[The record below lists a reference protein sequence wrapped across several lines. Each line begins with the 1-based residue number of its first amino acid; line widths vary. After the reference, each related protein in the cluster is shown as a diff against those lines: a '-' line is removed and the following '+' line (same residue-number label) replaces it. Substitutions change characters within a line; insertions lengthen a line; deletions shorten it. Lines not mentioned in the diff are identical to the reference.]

1 VRLSLAHKKPLQVWE
16 PQTGRLLRTVE
27 MASRV
32 SCVVFGLD
40 WRDAE
45 LRRAMLLAFAMG
57 LHPRLGRKADVGA
70 GCVVGALDDELLRMV
85 LAGM

>member
-1 VRLSLAHKKPLQVWE
+1 MRRSLAYKKPAQVWE

-32 SCVVFGLD
+32 SCVVFGAD

-45 LRRAMLLAFAMG
+45 TRRAMLLAFAMA
-57 LHPRLGRKADVGA
+57 LHPRLGRRAEGGA
-70 GCVVGALDDELLRMV
+70 EYAVGALDEELVRMV
-85 LAGM
+85 LKGM